1 MQNPHIIPK
10 LSANTPFRKI
20 FEGVASRYQMFQN
33 LNRHSEAPFDEAR
46 LSGSTDAGE
55 WFEITETGYDYMLN
69 ILPPLFVRGGL
80 FAMSE
85 FLAGTVTSVFLA
97 LCIDGKK
104 RWFHGYCDL
113 DDKGSPEALRAAII
127 ERESHPVRSMTR
139 AERLE
144 HIWSSTHGDYRGYAG
159 QRFAPSK
166 RGQRTV
172 LICSGNTAIGLK
184 LLDELND
191 EDIAAKLPVQLRDLP
206 ELIAA

>member
-1 MQNPHIIPK
+1 MQSSHIIPK
-10 LSANTPFRKI
+10 TAICRPFLKI
-20 FEGVASRYQMFQN
+20 YQGVASRYQFFQN

-55 WFEITETGYDYMLN
+55 WFEISENDYDCMLN

-97 LCIDGKK
+97 MCIDGRK
-104 RWFHGYCDL
+104 RWFHGYGDL
-113 DDKGSPEALRAAII
+113 DRKGSTETLRAAII
-127 ERESHPVRSMTR
+127 ERESHPVRAMTR
-139 AERLE
+139 PERLE

-172 LICSGNTAIGLK
+172 LICGGNITMGLK
-184 LLDELND
+184 LLDELTDD
-191 EDIAAKLPVQLRDLP
+191 EIAAKLPVQLRDLP

>member
-1 MQNPHIIPK
+1 MQTSHIIPK
-10 LSANTPFRKI
+10 PSAHNSFRKI
-20 FEGVASRYQMFQN
+20 FQGVASRYQMFQN

-46 LSGSTDAGE
+46 LSGSADAGE
-55 WFEITETGYDYMLN
+55 WFEITETDYDYMLN
-69 ILPPLFVRGGL
+69 ILPPLFIRGGL

-104 RWFHGYCDL
+104 LWFHGYCDL
-113 DDKGSPEALRAAII
+113 DDKGSTETLRAKII
-127 ERESHPVRSMTR
+127 ERESHPVRAMTR
-139 AERLE
+139 DERLE

-159 QRFAPSK
+159 QRFPASK

-172 LICSGNTAIGLK
+172 LICGGNTAIGLK
-184 LLDELND
+184 LLDELSG